1 MAKEVSLH
9 DNDLNSFISGE
20 RGKVLSYLRKKYSLS
35 DDDLNDIFQDE
46 PPSPDAGAPGTLL
59 PDTMPDDAVSPDAE

>member
-9 DNDLNSFISGE
+9 DNDLNTFISGE

-35 DDDLNDIFQDE
+35 DDDLNDIFQDA
-46 PPSPDAGAPGTLL
+46 SMALFMNVRNG
-59 PDTMPDDAVSPDAE
+59 